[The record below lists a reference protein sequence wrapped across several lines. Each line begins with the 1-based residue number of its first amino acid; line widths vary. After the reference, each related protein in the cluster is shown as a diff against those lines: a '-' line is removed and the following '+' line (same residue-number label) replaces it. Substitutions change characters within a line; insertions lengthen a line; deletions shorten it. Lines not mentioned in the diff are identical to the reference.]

1 MALPTSGALALMD
14 TCTTARS
21 IAREVYGNVTPPKT
35 LCATSVEAGK
45 SAPHSEL
52 EFYGF
57 SSGSDATLCNYFNCG
72 YSGGV
77 NHGRCSCIIYSPAL
91 GASQTWCLC
100 TSIDQYAYSGGNGDA
115 RSCVR
120 IFCNGTAVFSRGL
133 SSLGGSGTCCNT
145 EFFNEFID
153 SNDTIVYM
161 VCGYANYDT
170 GPGISRTDVC
180 MHVSFG
186 NVNGT
191 VILGTPKEVVA
202 CATDFS

>member
-1 MALPTSGALALMD
+1 MALALPLAILD
-14 TCTTARS
+14 TSGTASS
-21 IAREVYGNVTPPKT
+21 IARFTSGNATPPKLLKT
-35 LCATSVEAGK
+35 LGIAEGQ
-45 SAPHSEL
+45 SAPYCMRSWV
-52 EFYGF
+52 GCVA
-57 SSGSDATLCNYFNCG
+57 GSTATLNNYFNCG

-91 GASQTWCLC
+91 GGTQTWCLC